1 MKGYLVVREE
11 GTRTLEV
18 NEKVYL
24 SKKFA
29 ELVCLEWNNSNILNG
44 RWVVKEI
51 EIDDFKTAEEEKEEE
66 M

>member
-1 MKGYLVVREE
+1 MKGYLIVREE
-11 GTRTLEV
+11 GTRALEV

-44 RWVVKEI
+44 RWGVKEI